1 MSKIL
6 ELPGLAGKTVVITGA
21 ARGQGYAE
29 ALVLLASGARVIAT
43 DLVETCPTKLANAA
57 AKLPGELHY
66 AQLDVTSEA
75 DWAALAK
82 FLKKEFTQV
91 HGLVNNA
98 GMVQTGLTITSGN
111 MADQPADDW
120 ARQLEITLMTAVN
133 LTRSAIPVMRDQQ
146 YGRIIMVSSVTG
158 PFVSAAGSSA
168 YSAAKGGMDGMMRGI
183 AIEEAANGITCN
195 SVNPGWIHTG
205 SSEPDEIIAGM
216 NTPIGRPARP
226 EEVAAVAGFLASDEA
241 SYVTG
246 QPFVVDGG
254 NIIQDIKGS

>member
-1 MSKIL
+1 MTQPFSL
-6 ELPGLAGKTVVITGA
+6 HGRTALVTGAGSELGIGFATARFLARQGATVVISATSDRIMQRA
-21 ARGQGYAE
+21 AELAAE
-29 ALVLLASGARVIAT
+29 G
-43 DLVETCPTKLANAA
+43 
-57 AKLPGELHY
+57 
-66 AQLDVTSEA
+66 LDVHALIA
-75 DWAALAK
+75 DLTDREQAAGLVTATVQHVGR
-82 FLKKEFTQV
+82 LDI
-91 HGLVNNA
+91 LVNNA